1 MDIIQKNNI
10 HIIGNPDATQTLV
23 FGHGF
28 GIDQRSFAQVTPA
41 FENEY
46 KIVLFD
52 NVGGGAADINA
63 YSPKRY
69 ESINGYVADVAD
81 ILQQL
86 NLQHVTFVGHS
97 VSGMIGLLTAVQ
109 HTDSIEKLILLGSS
123 PRYLNDP
130 EKGYIGGFDQPTLDS
145 LFETMEGN
153 YHAWAAGFSV
163 LAMRND
169 DRPEL
174 AAAFAASL
182 QAIRP
187 DIAIQVAKA
196 IFYLDYRN
204 ELAKVTQP
212 ALIIQTTNDIAVP
225 AIVSEY
231 LEANI
236 PGSKRVSVQTQG
248 HFPQISAP
256 EEVIEAIR
264 SFL

>member
-1 MDIIQKNNI
+1 MDIIKKNNI
-10 HIIGNPDATQTLV
+10 HIIGNLSATQTLV

-28 GIDQRSFAQVTPA
+28 GIDQRSFAQVIPA
-41 FENEY
+41 FENDY

-52 NVGGGAADINA
+52 NVGGGEADINA

-69 ESINGYVADVAD
+69 ESISGYVADVAD

-86 NLQHVTFVGHS
+86 NLHSVTFIGHS

-109 HTDSIEKLILLGSS
+109 HQGSIDRLILLGSS

-130 EKGYIGGFDQPTLDS
+130 EKAYTGGFDQSTLES
-145 LFETMEGN
+145 LFEAMEGN

-163 LAMRND
+163 IAMKND

-196 IFYLDYRN
+196 IFYLDYRD
-204 ELAKVTQP
+204 ELHKVTQP
-212 ALIIQTTNDIAVP
+212 TLVIQTTNDIAVP

-256 EEVIEAIR
+256 EEVIGAIK